1 MLKILVP
8 IDGSPHAD
16 LAVGEVLDL
25 AKSGTAL
32 DVHLLNVQIPIDSGH
47 ARMFVSHDDL
57 QAYHREE
64 GLAALTKARR
74 MLDEAGVPYR
84 HHIAVGHVAD
94 TIVRYARERG
104 FDKIIMGTHGHGGLL
119 DALLGSAAREVLKRS
134 SVPVTLVKPAAAAAP
149 ASPPNQPH
157 DDF

>member
-16 LAVGEVLDL
+16 LAVGEVLGL

-32 DVHLLNVQIPIDSGH
+32 DVHLLTVQIPIDSGH

-57 QAYHREE
+57 ETYHREE
-64 GLAALTKARR
+64 GLAALAKARK

-84 HHIAVGHVAD
+84 YHIAVGHVAD
-94 TIVRYARERG
+94 TVVRYAREQG
-104 FDKIIMGTHGHGGLL
+104 FDKIVMGTHGRGGLF
-119 DALLGSAAREVLKRS
+119 DALLGSVAREVLKRS

-149 ASPPNQPH
+149 ANPPHQPH